1 MLAERA
7 RLRVDKG
14 SKQPIEVKRSIGVVQ
29 RNPGEKDLHSLVE
42 SVKRKMN
49 RDKPTGRKRSRR

>member
-7 RLRVDKG
+7 RLRVKKG
-14 SKQPIEVKRSIGVVQ
+14 TNLPMEVPRSIGAVQ

-49 RDKPTGRKRSRR
+49 RDQGRARKRSRR